1 MSALNL
7 LLENLD
13 PLAQLLLQA
22 LLRTL
27 WQGMLIAGLVWLLL
41 RIFKQASATTRHAVW
56 LASLMIISAL
66 PFIAIATSKNVTQ
79 PVSQQVQPP
88 RLLADLTPSAIPP
101 VTYPQNSIEQISE
114 QPSLNLA
121 KQQPSSPVFADLDQ
135 IVSLKEAR
143 KPVTL
148 RESASASHIAIKQ
161 TPAVKQA
168 PKQSFWQ
175 RASNWFYD
183 SRMPLVLMILWLL
196 VSGLMLGR
204 LAHSFHA
211 LLDMRRSM
219 QPADEA
225 RQQRVEQLTAQYGIG
240 RFVLLFTSAKVKVPM
255 TVGALK
261 PVIVLPPHLAGELSD
276 SEFDSVAAHELA
288 HIRRWDYSTNLL
300 QRFAQAFLFFHPAVW
315 FIGDQLMIERELACD
330 DWAVKMCEPR
340 RYASCLTR
348 LVEMLGDSRPL
359 AAAAGILFGKHVISR
374 RVEMILNRERNAT
387 TAVSKPALAYAIGM
401 AALLVVAC
409 SLMSPVIAVPLG
421 QQKARQ
427 QKKETK
433 TTTPATAQTTPLPPA
448 APEALPPDFAD
459 FPEIA
464 AEAPLPPPPPDI
476 ADAELAALDEVALT
490 ALLQDPPRPAQAPQP
505 AAPVVGVAGG
515 IPGGIPGGVI
525 GGVATTAP
533 VALGGPVWAQS
544 PVAATIAGGWDQ
556 DGKKKDPTI
565 PEAEM
570 LNLLVD
576 IVKKDSDANV
586 RQEALQGIYRM
597 RSEAASNALVSL
609 YDSISDPKSK
619 GEIIA
624 YLLRREGDNSKAI
637 AKLTQIAKTES
648 NEDLRNR
655 AIRYLGNVKGD
666 EGATNLIQIYDTVQD
681 AKTKQYLIR
690 SLAYNKSPK
699 AVEKLKQIA
708 KNDTDPQIRSSAIRS
723 LYSIDGRL
731 YMETLAPGQ
740 RIGMLDFDREF
751 IAPRAFEFDGKMF
764 EFDAKRWE
772 EMSREWQEKWKLNQ
786 DKYKELFDKMQLDG
800 LDKLKLEMPKLELKM
815 KELEDRIKI
824 EKDVNLISPVENQ
837 LRNQIAMLSAQ
848 VATVN
853 RNNANA
859 SAQPTLQETINLL
872 NSLQRKLERAR
883 SVRVVT
889 PRPAAAPSFRSAP
902 RAKERSEQSGAVNTA
917 AEAQLRSELA
927 YVDAQ
932 LQTLRTE
939 YTEAHPKVV
948 ETRALQTSLKKQLGE
963 AASGKS
969 QAR

>member
-7 LLENLD
+7 LLDNLD
-13 PLAQLLLQA
+13 PLAELLLQA

-66 PFIAIATSKNVTQ
+66 PFIAIATSKNVTPTVLQ
-79 PVSQQVQPP
+79 QAQSQRP
-88 RLLADLTPSAIPP
+88 LADLTPTAIPP
-101 VTYPQNSIEQISE
+101 VTYPQNSVGQIGE
-114 QPSLNLA
+114 QPLPGLA
-121 KQQPSSPVFADLDQ
+121 KQQPPARVFADLDQ
-135 IVSLKEAR
+135 IVLLKEAR
-143 KPVTL
+143 KTVTL
-148 RESASASHIAIKQ
+148 SESASANHLASLQPTVIKQ
-161 TPAVKQA
+161 APAVKQI

-175 RASNWFYD
+175 RTSNWFFD
-183 SRMPLVLMILWLL
+183 SRMPLALMILWLL
-196 VSGLMLGR
+196 ISGMMLGR
-204 LAHSFHA
+204 LAYSYHG

-421 QQKARQ
+421 QQKAKQ

-433 TTTPATAQTTPLPPA
+433 ATSPATAQTVPLPPA
-448 APEALPPDFAD
+448 VPEALPPDFAD

-476 ADAELAALDEVALT
+476 ADAELAALDEAALT
-490 ALLQDPPRPAQAPQP
+490 ALLQDPPRPAQTPQP
-505 AAPVVGVAGG
+505 APPAVGVAGG
-515 IPGGIPGGVI
+515 ISGGIPGGVI

-533 VALGGPVWAQS
+533 VAVGGTIWAQS
-544 PVAATIAGGWDQ
+544 PVAATIVGGWDQ

-576 IVKKDSDANV
+576 IVKKDTDANV

-637 AKLTQIAKTES
+637 AKLTQIAKTET
-648 NEDLRNR
+648 NEELRNR

-708 KNDTDPQIRSSAIRS
+708 KNDTDPQIRSAAIRS

-731 YMETLAPGQ
+731 YMETLGPGQ

-786 DKYKELFDKMQLDG
+786 DKYKELFEKMQIDG
-800 LDKLKLEMPKLELKM
+800 LDKLKLEMPKLELKL

-837 LRNQIAMLSAQ
+837 LRSQISQLSAQ

-853 RNNANA
+853 RNNAGS
-859 SAQPTLQETINLL
+859 SAQPALQETISLL
-872 NSLQRKLERAR
+872 NSLNRQLGRTRPI
-883 SVRVVT
+883 RVAT
-889 PRPAAAPSFRSAP
+889 PRPAVTVTPDVQIAPTPRPARPVRSTGEGPTA
-902 RAKERSEQSGAVNTA
+902 SSGA
-917 AEAQLRSELA
+917 
-927 YVDAQ
+927 
-932 LQTLRTE
+932 
-939 YTEAHPKVV
+939 
-948 ETRALQTSLKKQLGE
+948 
-963 AASGKS
+963 
-969 QAR
+969 AR